1 MATENYKLVPYNQE
15 TTGKVD
21 LAMVDE
27 DGDAIELA
35 AITSIELTLVE
46 LAGGT
51 IVNSRQKQDVL
62 NDNNCVVT
70 DGLIV
75 WSIQKEDTA
84 IVNVATPIGDRERHL
99 AIFTIAW
106 NDGDEQTHAEVVLDV
121 RNLHSVPQV
130 GA

>member
-35 AITSIELTLVE
+35 SITSIELTLVE

-99 AIFTIAW
+99 ATFTIAW
-106 NDGDEQTHAEVVLDV
+106 NDGNEQTHAEVVLDV